1 MFIRN
6 KEIFVNEWT
15 SSITNNRPPFHFQVL
30 ILSFDYQLSADRK
43 YLLLAINYQ
52 KVSNTFAR
60 HVGPGI
66 EVFVD
71 ALPGEGGGIGRNENF
86 PRYYT
91 PLVRT
96 CRINFERADREIT
109 AV

>member
-1 MFIRN
+1 M
-6 KEIFVNEWT
+6 
-15 SSITNNRPPFHFQVL
+15 L

-60 HVGPGI
+60 HVGPEI

-71 ALPGEGGGIGRNENF
+71 ALPVRGGGGEESGGRNENF
-86 PRYYT
+86 PVIT
-91 PLVRT
+91 PLVWT

-109 AV
+109 TV